1 MSIAEQLRLKSS
13 VGFSLFVK
21 ISDKGWFQN
30 CLTLSLI
37 ILVTIVFSIPEED
50 FFFDFVRYWIDWLKR
65 AMQPKDGLDLY

>member
-30 CLTLSLI
+30 CLTSSLI
-37 ILVTIVFSIPEED
+37 ILVTIVFSVPEED
-50 FFFDFVRYWIDWLKR
+50 FFFDSVRHLIEWLKR
-65 AMQPKDGLDLY
+65 ARQLKDGVD